1 MASNLEQLKQHTTI
15 VADTGDFATMREFQ
29 PQDAT
34 TNPSLISTAAQLPQ
48 YKAQVD
54 EAVAYARA
62 KGGSPAA
69 QLELAI
75 DKLFVNFGVEILK
88 IVPGR
93 VSTEIDARLS
103 FDTEA
108 TVKKGRELIALYK
121 EAGIDSDR
129 VLLKI
134 ASTWEGAQ
142 AARQLEKE
150 GLHTNMTL
158 LFSLAQAQICA
169 EAGATLISP
178 FVGRITDF
186 FKAKLGVDGF
196 AAAEDP
202 GVKSVQQIYNYYK
215 AHGYPTV
222 VMGASFRNKE
232 QCLELT
238 GCDLLTISPKLL
250 KELGESH
257 GSVERKLD
265 PAAAKERNTVDKE
278 VLTEQQF
285 RWRMNEDE
293 MATIKTAEGIRNFAK
308 DLVKLETFV
317 EELLKK

>member
-1 MASNLEQLKQHTTI
+1 MDVLFFSLSLS
-15 VADTGDFATMREFQ
+15 
-29 PQDAT
+29 PSDAA
-34 TNPSLISTAAQLPQ
+34 PDA
-48 YKAQVD
+48 VD
-54 EAVAYARA
+54 DAVAYAKK
-62 KGGSPAA
+62 KGGSEAEQVEAA
-69 QLELAI
+69 M

-103 FDTEA
+103 FDAAA
-108 TVKKGRELIALYK
+108 TVKKGKELIALYK

-134 ASTWEGAQ
+134 ASTWEGAE

-178 FVGRITDF
+178 FVGRIFDF
-186 FKAKLGVDGF
+186 FKKQQNVEGF

-202 GVKSVQQIYNYYK
+202 GVLSVQQIYNYYK

-232 QCLELT
+232 QCLELA

-250 KELGESH
+250 KEMGDTTDIK
-257 GSVERKLD
+257 VERKLD
-265 PAAAKERNTVDKE
+265 KESAADKNKIKEKV
-278 VLTEQQF
+278 VHTEESF
-285 RWRMNEDE
+285 RWALNEDE

-308 DLVKLETFV
+308 DLVKLEDQIKK
-317 EELLKK
+317 LL